1 MQPETSIQESL
12 FGKTSQEHSAATEAQ
27 TSTLSSTKW
36 ATAGRWNKN
45 GLCWMHSTSESP
57 NGDDASSSLLS
68 SILQS
73 LEDVPTKYFLSA
85 KAAEGILRRATR
97 RGKTLP
103 QMLEQALRS
112 VSLIRKD

>member
-1 MQPETSIQESL
+1 MQQEMNIQELL
-12 FGKTSQEHSAATEAQ
+12 FGKTSPELSAATEEQ
-27 TSTLSSTKW
+27 TSTLSLTKW

-57 NGDDASSSLLS
+57 KGDDASSSSLS

-73 LEDVPTKYFLSA
+73 PEDVPTKYFLSA

-103 QMLEQALRS
+103 LMLERALRS
-112 VSLIRKD
+112 VSLTRKD